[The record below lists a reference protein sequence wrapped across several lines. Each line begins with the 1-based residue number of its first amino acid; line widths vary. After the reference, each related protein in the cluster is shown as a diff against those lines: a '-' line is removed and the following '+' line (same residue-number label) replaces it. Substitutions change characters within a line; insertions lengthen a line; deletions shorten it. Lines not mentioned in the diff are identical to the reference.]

1 MPIQN
6 MDVADIFY
14 KYANLL
20 EIEDANPFRVRSY
33 RNAARAVSGL
43 PRNLTDMVRKKE
55 DLTQLSGIG
64 KELAKKIEEIIET
77 GELAA
82 LKKMERNRS
91 AGLHDVLNVSSLGP
105 KRVKALN
112 RELGI
117 SDLATLKKAAK
128 MGKIRT
134 IEGFGPKTEQ
144 RILDDVKRKG
154 RQQVRIRWFEAEQRA
169 TALVGYLKRIPGIIE
184 ITPAGSYRRKK
195 ESVGDLDI
203 VVTCRRNT
211 PVMDRFVAYEDVDKV
226 IAKGETRCTAILRSG
241 LQVDLRVVPRINYGA
256 ALHYFT
262 GSKSHTIAVRKL
274 AIKKGYKINEYGVFK
289 DDTQRIAGRTEKEVY
304 DSVGLAYIEPELREG
319 RGEIEAARKKKL
331 PALITRKDLRG
342 DLHSH
347 TRETDGHHSLEE
359 MAAAAQALGYEY
371 LAVTEHSRRVTM
383 AKGLD
388 ERRLADHIG
397 TIDRLNKKLEGIL
410 LLKGIEVD
418 ILEDGSLDLPDGIL
432 KELDLTVCSVH
443 YHQNLSKDKQTE
455 RILRA
460 MDNPRFNILG
470 HPTGRLINERPPY
483 EVDLE
488 RLMDAAVE
496 RGCFMEINA
505 NPDRLDLSDR
515 FCKMA
520 KDKNLRLAVS
530 TDAHSTTD
538 LDFIRFGVDQARRGW
553 LTADDVLNTRSWNQL
568 KKMLVR

>member
-43 PRNLTDMVRKKE
+43 PRNLTDMVKKKE
-55 DLTQLSGIG
+55 DLTKLSGIG
-64 KELAKKIEEIIET
+64 KDLAKKIEEIVET
-77 GELAA
+77 GDLSA

-91 AGLHDVLNVSSLGP
+91 AGLHDVLKVSSLGP

-112 RELGI
+112 RKLGV
-117 SDLATLKKAAK
+117 SDLTTLKKAAK
-128 MGKIRT
+128 LGKIRT
-134 IEGFGPKTEQ
+134 IEGFGQKTER
-144 RILDDVKRKG
+144 RILDDVKRKS
-154 RQQVRIRWFEAEQRA
+154 RQQVRVRLFEAEQRA
-169 TALVGYLKRIPGIIE
+169 IALIDYLKGTKGIIG
-184 ITPAGSYRRKK
+184 ITPAGSYRRRK

-203 VVTCRRNT
+203 LVTCRRNAR
-211 PVMDRFVAYEDVDKV
+211 VMDRFVAYEDVAKV
-226 IAKGETRCTAILRSG
+226 IAKGDTRCTAILRSG
-241 LQVDLRVVPRINYGA
+241 LQVDLRVVSRISHGA

-262 GSKSHTIAVRKL
+262 GSKGHNIAVRKL
-274 AIKKGYKINEYGVFK
+274 AIKKGYKVNEYGVFRNS
-289 DDTQRIAGRTEKEVY
+289 QRIAGRTEKEVY
-304 DSVGLAYIEPELREG
+304 DSVGLAYIEPELREE
-319 RGEIEAARKKKL
+319 RGEIEAAREERL
-331 PALITRKDLRG
+331 PTLITRKDLRG

-359 MAAAAQALGYEY
+359 MAAAAQAMGYEY

-388 ERRLADHIG
+388 ERRLADRIE
-397 TIDRLNKKLEGIL
+397 TIDRLNEKLEGIL

-418 ILEDGSLDLPDGIL
+418 ILKDGSLDLPDDIL

-443 YHQNLSKDKQTE
+443 YDQNLSKEKQTE

-460 MDNPRFNILG
+460 MDNPHFNILG

-483 EVDLE
+483 DVDLE
-488 RLMDAAVE
+488 RIMDAAVE
-496 RGCFMEINA
+496 RGCFLEINA
-505 NPDRLDLSDR
+505 NPDRLDLSGR

-520 KDKNLRLAVS
+520 EDKNLKLAVS

-553 LTADDVLNTRSWNQL
+553 LAADDVLNTRPWEEL
-568 KKMLVR
+568 KKMLIR

>member
-6 MDVADIFY
+6 MDVADIFN

-33 RNAARAVSGL
+33 RNAARVVSGL
-43 PRNLTDMVRKKE
+43 PRNLTDMVKKKE
-55 DLTQLSGIG
+55 DLTKLSGIG
-64 KELAKKIEEIIET
+64 KDLAKKIEEIVET

-91 AGLHDVLNVSSLGP
+91 AGLHDVLKVSSLGP
-105 KRVKALN
+105 KRVKTLN
-112 RELGI
+112 RELGV

-134 IEGFGPKTEQ
+134 IKGFGPKTEQ

-154 RQQVRIRWFEAEQRA
+154 RQQVRIRWLEAEQRA
-169 TALVGYLKRIPGIIE
+169 TALVDYLKRTQGIIE
-184 ITPAGSYRRKK
+184 ITPAGSYRRRK
-195 ESVGDLDI
+195 ETVGDLDI
-203 VVTCRRNT
+203 VVTCRRNV

-226 IAKGETRCTAILRSG
+226 IAKGDTRCTAILRSG
-241 LQVDLRVVPRINYGA
+241 LQVDLRVVPRISYGA

-262 GSKSHTIAVRKL
+262 GSKGHTIAVRKL

-289 DDTQRIAGRTEKEVY
+289 DAQRIAGRTEKEVY
-304 DSVGLAYIEPELREG
+304 DSVGLAYIEPELREEQ
-319 RGEIEAARKKKL
+319 GEIEAAREKRL
-331 PALITRKDLRG
+331 PTLVTRKNLRG
-342 DLHSH
+342 DLHIH

-383 AKGLD
+383 ANGLD
-388 ERRLADHIG
+388 ERRLADRIG
-397 TIDRLNKKLEGIL
+397 TIDRLNEKLEGLL

-418 ILEDGSLDLPDGIL
+418 ILEDGSLDLPNDIL

-443 YHQNLSKDKQTE
+443 YHQNLSKEKQTE

-460 MDNPRFNILG
+460 MDNPHFNILG

-488 RLMDAAVE
+488 RLMDATVE

-505 NPDRLDLSDR
+505 NPDRLDLADR

-520 KDKNLRLAVS
+520 KDKNLKLAVS

-553 LTADDVLNTRSWNQL
+553 LAADDVLNTRPWEEL